1 MQLVSVGAYS
11 LMGAMLG
18 RAYLHI
24 YVFSCLCIIIME
36 AGSGN
41 PLSMDVWVEGNNWG
55 GSEGG
60 RDGRR
65 LERC

>member
-1 MQLVSVGAYS
+1 MGAYS

-55 GSEGG
+55 GLREAETVAVS
-60 RDGRR
+60 RDV
-65 LERC
+65 EEEE